1 MHMILATEL
10 VILVTAGFLAGIR
23 YLENRGVWHHA

>member
-23 YLENRGVWHHA
+23 HLENRRVRQNA